1 MINRKRTV
9 LLLGL
14 VAFAVT
20 LSWLSAFLE
29 PRKPG
34 LKTTIARPE
43 SDYRVAGL
51 DTSKFR
57 KDGTLQFRLKAKTLI
72 HYPNRRHSRLE
83 QPLLLQYSDDGNII
97 ETRANHALL
106 ADANKT
112 IEMRDEVVTTQ
123 RNRHG
128 KLLAQAKTSQLTL
141 RLQP

>member
-1 MINRKRTV
+1 MINRKRTF

-14 VAFAVT
+14 VAFAVL

-34 LKTTIARPE
+34 LKTAIARPE
-43 SDYRVAGL
+43 SDYRVASL

-57 KDGTLQFRLKAKTLI
+57 KDGELHFRLRAKTLT
-72 HYPNRRHSRLE
+72 HFPGRGHSRLE
-83 QPLLLQYSDDGNII
+83 QPLLLQYGDNGNII

-106 ADANKT
+106 ADTNKT

-123 RNRHG
+123 HDKHG